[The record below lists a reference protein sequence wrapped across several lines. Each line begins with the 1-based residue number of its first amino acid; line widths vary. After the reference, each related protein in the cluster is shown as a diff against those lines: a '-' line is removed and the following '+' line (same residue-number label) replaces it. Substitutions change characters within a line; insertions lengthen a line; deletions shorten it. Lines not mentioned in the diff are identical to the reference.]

1 MQSPNPRHLAVHQ
14 LSAEIQSGRLS
25 PVELMNS
32 LFDSIEKHDD
42 KLHAFVAL
50 YRNEARLAAEAADL
64 AIRAG
69 HSVGP
74 LHGIPIAL
82 KDVVE
87 IEGFVTSGGSKVWQ
101 DRVSTMT
108 ATLVRN
114 LKAAGMIVLGK
125 THCVEF
131 AMGGWGTNQYL
142 GTPWNPW
149 DLETQRTPGGS
160 SSGSGVAVAARLVPC
175 AIGTD
180 TGGSVRLPASWCGIV
195 GLKTTVGRISTH
207 GILPLAPTLDT
218 VGALTRSVEDA
229 ALLCKILQGF
239 DPLDAR
245 TSRCPPDDPI
255 PALRRGVVGLRL
267 AVLPEA
273 ERNGVH
279 PEVLAAYD
287 ASLDV
292 LRGLGAQLVNVS
304 LPWKLGDF
312 AALTGQI
319 IGAEGY
325 SILGDIVDR
334 LDLPVD
340 DAVRPR
346 IGMGKSLSARDY
358 LRGLAQ
364 REKLKQ
370 QFATLFED
378 IDALLTPTTAMP
390 AIPVTQVD
398 QSTSPALFTRMVNL
412 LDLCALSLPNGFTR
426 AGLPSSLHIVCK
438 GYDEALALRIG
449 WAYEQATDWLARLP
463 PGI

>member
-1 MQSPNPRHLAVHQ
+1 
-14 LSAEIQSGRLS
+14 
-25 PVELMNS
+25 
-32 LFDSIEKHDD
+32 
-42 KLHAFVAL
+42 
-50 YRNEARLAAEAADL
+50 
-64 AIRAG
+64 
-69 HSVGP
+69 
-74 LHGIPIAL
+74 
-82 KDVVE
+82 
-87 IEGFVTSGGSKVWQ
+87 
-101 DRVSTMT
+101 
-108 ATLVRN
+108 
-114 LKAAGMIVLGK
+114 
-125 THCVEF
+125 
-131 AMGGWGTNQYL
+131 
-142 GTPWNPW
+142 
-149 DLETQRTPGGS
+149 
-160 SSGSGVAVAARLVPC
+160 
-175 AIGTD
+175 
-180 TGGSVRLPASWCGIV
+180 
-195 GLKTTVGRISTH
+195 
-207 GILPLAPTLDT
+207 
-218 VGALTRSVEDA
+218 
-229 ALLCKILQGF
+229 
-239 DPLDAR
+239 
-245 TSRCPPDDPI
+245 
-255 PALRRGVVGLRL
+255 
-267 AVLPEA
+267 
-273 ERNGVH
+273 
-279 PEVLAAYD
+279 
-287 ASLDV
+287 
-292 LRGLGAQLVNVS
+292 